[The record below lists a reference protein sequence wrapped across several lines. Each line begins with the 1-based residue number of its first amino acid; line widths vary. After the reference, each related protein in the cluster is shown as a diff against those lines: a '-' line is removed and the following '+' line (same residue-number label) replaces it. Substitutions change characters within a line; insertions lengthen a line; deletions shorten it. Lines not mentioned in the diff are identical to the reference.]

1 MEDSAPLVRGSSCFE
16 TLGDFAS
23 RSRNSRGRPLR
34 GSTRAKAI
42 IASILLLGAGR
53 GRAQTPSVLA
63 RAVSLEISRDVT
75 QSDAQL
81 HWKITNSLD
90 VAAYVYDFYLWG
102 PAYSL
107 VRVGDRVR
115 IDTTPVIEQ
124 RSCPPNRFPPV
135 LLLVIGPR
143 RTVTGDFSDSE
154 IKGLEGKQVSLRIA
168 VGSDPYSVVAE
179 AKRFMSSRCQHS
191 PYDAIVRWGTI
202 IESNSFLF
210 R

>member
-1 MEDSAPLVRGSSCFE
+1 M
-16 TLGDFAS
+16 
-23 RSRNSRGRPLR
+23 
-34 GSTRAKAI
+34 RAKAI
-42 IASILLLGAGR
+42 IVSILLLGAGR
-53 GRAQTPSVLA
+53 GGYAQPPSVLA
-63 RAVSLEISRDVT
+63 RVVSLEISRDVT

-90 VAAYVYDFYLWG
+90 VAVYVYDFYLWG

-115 IDTTPVIEQ
+115 IDTSPVIEQ

-135 LLLVIGPR
+135 LLLVVGPR
-143 RTVTGDFSDSE
+143 RTITGDFSDPE

-202 IESNSFLF
+202 IESNSLRFQ
-210 R
+210 